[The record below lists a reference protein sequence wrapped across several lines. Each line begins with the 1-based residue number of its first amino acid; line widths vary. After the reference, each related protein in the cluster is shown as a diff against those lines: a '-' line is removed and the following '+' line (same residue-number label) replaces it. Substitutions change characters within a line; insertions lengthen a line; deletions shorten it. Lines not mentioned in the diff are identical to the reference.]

1 MDYEELAEK
10 KYNAGLYDEAITY
23 FSMAILIDNINE
35 DYYIGRAETYALMQD
50 YEKADAD
57 YNQALKIKMTD
68 ETFLA
73 KANMNYSRKEYEKA
87 ISDCDNGLKINPENI
102 ELHTLRKKM
111 QKELTEDTTE
121 TIKLDTKSACYFRNM
136 TIKARKVAQKYGIA
150 MEDVAEMLADYDF
163 DDVCQALEEVEA
175 EMANEESS

>member
-1 MDYEELAEK
+1 
-10 KYNAGLYDEAITY
+10 
-23 FSMAILIDNINE
+23 
-35 DYYIGRAETYALMQD
+35 
-50 YEKADAD
+50 
-57 YNQALKIKMTD
+57 MTD

-87 ISDCDNGLKINPENI
+87 ISDCDNGLKINPENT
-102 ELHTLRKKM
+102 ELLSLREKARN
-111 QKELTEDTTE
+111 QLTDDATKP
-121 TIKLDTKSACYFRNM
+121 IKSDTKSACDLRNM

-150 MEDVAEMLADYDF
+150 MEDAAEMLADYDF

>member
-1 MDYEELAEK
+1 
-10 KYNAGLYDEAITY
+10 
-23 FSMAILIDNINE
+23 MAILIDNMNE
-35 DYYIGRAETYALMQD
+35 NYYIGRAEAYALLQD

-87 ISDCDNGLKINPENI
+87 ISDCDNALKIYPENT
-102 ELHTLRKKM
+102 ELRSLRKKA
-111 QKELTEDTTE
+111 QKELTKDTTE
-121 TIKLDTKSACYFRNM
+121 TTKSDTKSACYLQNM

-150 MEDVAEMLADYDF
+150 VEDAAEMLADYEF
-163 DDVCQALEEVEA
+163 DDVCQALEEAEA

>member
-1 MDYEELAEK
+1 
-10 KYNAGLYDEAITY
+10 
-23 FSMAILIDNINE
+23 MAILIDNMNE

-102 ELHTLRKKM
+102 ELHSLRKKM

-136 TIKARKVAQKYGIA
+136 TIKARRINK
-150 MEDVAEMLADYDF
+150 
-163 DDVCQALEEVEA
+163 
-175 EMANEESS
+175 

>member
-1 MDYEELAEK
+1 MSSIQE
-10 KYNAGLYDEAITY
+10 
-23 FSMAILIDNINE
+23 
-35 DYYIGRAETYALMQD
+35 ETYR
-50 YEKADAD
+50 
-57 YNQALKIKMTD
+57 T
-68 ETFLA
+68 
-73 KANMNYSRKEYEKA
+73 
-87 ISDCDNGLKINPENI
+87 NPENI